1 MNEGEFASNFDVG
14 EFVPNNDESTIYTS
28 FNSVQSTYRDT
39 TCDSKTVS
47 MEEYQRLYKSMID
60 LLLANET
67 IEKLEDLI
75 LKKNTKISKLEAAIS
90 EKSVHLSVV
99 S

>member
-14 EFVPNNDESTIYTS
+14 EFVSNNDESTDFTS

-47 MEEYQRLYKSMID
+47 MAEYQRLYKSMID

-75 LKKNTKISKLEAAIS
+75 LKKNAKISKLEAAIS